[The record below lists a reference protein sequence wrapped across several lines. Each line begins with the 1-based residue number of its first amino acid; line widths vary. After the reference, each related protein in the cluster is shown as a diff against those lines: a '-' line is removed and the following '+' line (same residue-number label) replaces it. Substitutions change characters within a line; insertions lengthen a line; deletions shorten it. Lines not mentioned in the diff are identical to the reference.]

1 MGMNYEYKEK
11 MKKNGTAVSI
21 RDTWENALLE
31 AEVKG
36 NQVKFVTYVHND
48 KTTHFSMPV
57 ELFERMYRDLMEG
70 REEAK

>member
-1 MGMNYEYKEK
+1 MHFEYKE
-11 MKKNGTAVSI
+11 MAKKNGKTVSV

-36 NQVKFVTYVHND
+36 DQVKLVTNVHND

-57 ELFERMYRDLMEG
+57 ELFERMYRDLMD
-70 REEAK
+70 RQD